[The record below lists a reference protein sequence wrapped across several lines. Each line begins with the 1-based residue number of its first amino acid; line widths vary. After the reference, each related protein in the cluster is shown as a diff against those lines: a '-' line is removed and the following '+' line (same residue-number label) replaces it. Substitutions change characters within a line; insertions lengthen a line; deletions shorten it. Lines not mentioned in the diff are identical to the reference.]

1 MRKKAKKS
9 CADLHQQRPTTEVH
23 MQHSGRTQP
32 LIIPLIHTENATCAS
47 LEYRRS
53 RKVGKGVWKNP
64 TMSCPRQH
72 AQWTRQQYSGSY
84 RAALARKCR
93 NSTPPPHSMENL
105 QQTST
110 ALERLFRALDT
121 HEKKACGAPA
131 NNSTVYWRARALFS
145 TYAHLTIQ
153 PNPSPV
159 CPT

>member
-1 MRKKAKKS
+1 
-9 CADLHQQRPTTEVH
+9 

-32 LIIPLIHTENATCAS
+32 LIIPLIHTKNATCAS